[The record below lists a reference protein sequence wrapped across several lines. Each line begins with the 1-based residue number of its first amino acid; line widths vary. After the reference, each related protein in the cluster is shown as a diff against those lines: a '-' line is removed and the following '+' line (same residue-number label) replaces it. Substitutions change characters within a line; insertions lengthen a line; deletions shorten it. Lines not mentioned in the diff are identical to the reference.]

1 MKDLVA
7 RILSQ
12 SDAQCI
18 IDAVKK
24 AEKKTSAEIVPMIVN
39 ASYHYPL
46 ASVYASAILALP
58 IAIALTY
65 YIAPLFYFHKDNLWI
80 FIVLFSL
87 LFLIFKVTIAKSIF
101 LTRLFLNPREVEA
114 EVREAAITAFYK
126 NGLYKTSDKN
136 GVLIY
141 ISFLEKKVWILA
153 DEDAHKK
160 IEPEFWQ
167 SCVKIITSGIK
178 QKQFVQALCTAIETI
193 ATRLAKEY
201 PYRADD
207 VDELKNIIIGDNQ

>member
-1 MKDLVA
+1 MKDLIA
-7 RILSQ
+7 RIISQ

-18 IDAVKK
+18 IDAVKQ

-39 ASYHYPL
+39 ASYTYPL
-46 ASVYASAILALP
+46 AKVYAAALFSLP

-80 FIVLFSL
+80 FIVFFSILFI
-87 LFLIFKVTIAKSIF
+87 IFKVTIAHSIT
-101 LTRLFLNPREVEA
+101 LTRFFLSPRQVDA

-126 NGLYKTSDKN
+126 NGLYKTADKN

-141 ISFLEKKVWILA
+141 ISLLEKKVWILA

-160 IEPEFWQ
+160 IEPEFWDN
-167 SCVKIITSGIK
+167 CVKMIIAGIK
-178 QKQFVQALCTAIETI
+178 QKQFVPALCATIDTI
-193 ATRLAKEY
+193 AVRLSKEY
-201 PYRADD
+201 PYKADD